1 MRGVAGSDPAATGA
15 MVSRMRILHC
25 LAAVTL
31 ISCNACSGLTPTTP
45 DPVVPAVTT
54 PPTATV
60 EAVVR
65 DILNDLVAGVNT
77 TSNRRT
83 STSPLDLSP
92 RLLDSRPQ
100 AFSCNASFTQC
111 QLFQQLD
118 DRTAC
123 PGGGSQ
129 SISATL
135 SGTISVSTNSSS
147 GNFRWDGF
155 QTYSDCTENGW
166 VTNSNPYMNSGGTI
180 RTTTSGNS
188 SRTTMTLTLGGG
200 FVMSNSPGRPNGRI
214 ACANSGVILQW
225 DELTGWSN
233 SGSLSCDNG
242 LSFKY

>member
-1 MRGVAGSDPAATGA
+1 MFL
-15 MVSRMRILHC
+15 RMRVPLSLVAIVLLC
-25 LAAVTL
+25 
-31 ISCNACSGLTPTTP
+31 SGACSGLTPTTP
-45 DPVVPAVTT
+45 DPVVPAVVT

-92 RLLDSRPQ
+92 RLLESRPQ
-100 AFSCNASFTQC
+100 SFSCNASFTQC

-123 PGGGSQ
+123 SGGGGQ
-129 SISATL
+129 SMSATL
-135 SGTISVSTNSSS
+135 SGTISTSANGSSSS

-166 VTNSNPYMNSGGTI
+166 VTNSNPYMSTGGTI

-188 SRTTMTLTLGGG
+188 SRMTMTLTMGGG
-200 FVMSNSPGRPNGRI
+200 FVMSNAPGRPTGRI

-242 LSFKY
+242 LSFRY